1 MNLNTTDTIALIA
14 LIVSIVA
21 MFKSFYTDS
30 DMEAKD
36 KGADIVEVTYHTIDQ
51 QGKKKSFYTDKKG
64 EPIEFYLYKT
74 YLLIKNP
81 ESKFQRIIKIEDIDT
96 IKYEEQQ

>member
-36 KGADIVEVTYHTIDQ
+36 KGSTIKEVTYHTINQ
-51 QGKKKSFYTDKKG
+51 QGKKESYYTDKKD

-81 ESKFQRIIKIEDIDT
+81 KSKMQQIVKIEDIDT
-96 IKYEEQQ
+96 IKYED